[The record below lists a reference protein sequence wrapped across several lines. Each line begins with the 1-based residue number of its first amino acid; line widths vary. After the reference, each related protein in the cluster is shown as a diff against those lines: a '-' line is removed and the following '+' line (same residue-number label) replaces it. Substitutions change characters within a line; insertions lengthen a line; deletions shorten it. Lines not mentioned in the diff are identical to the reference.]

1 LNGVYWIYG
10 NASAPLSPMPQAPAM
25 LAPMPLAIVLCP
37 SGGRYLS
44 GELSHLKS
52 AGIQTLV
59 SLLSQEQV
67 VMLDLAEEPL
77 LARRLGMQ
85 FLHHPIPDH
94 QLPPDKQA
102 FSAFVTELARRLR
115 AGQQIGIHC
124 WGSIGRAT
132 ITAACTLIH
141 LGWSPAAALAA
152 VEAARGLPV
161 PDTEEQRHWILHYKA
176 DV

>member
-1 LNGVYWIYG
+1 
-10 NASAPLSPMPQAPAM
+10 
-25 LAPMPLAIVLCP
+25 MPLAIVLCP

-52 AGIQTLV
+52 AGIQVLV

-67 VMLDLAEEPL
+67 DMLDLTEEPL

-94 QLPPDKQA
+94 ELPPNKQA
-102 FSAFVTELARRLR
+102 FSAFVTDLARRLR

-124 WGSIGRAT
+124 LGSIGRAT
-132 ITAACTLIH
+132 ITAGCTLIH
-141 LGWSPAAALAA
+141 LGWEPAAALAA
-152 VEAARGLPV
+152 IEAARGCPV
-161 PDTEEQRHWILHYKA
+161 PDTEEQKYWILHYKA
-176 DV
+176 HA